1 MTLLFP
7 AHMVSI
13 LASLAGLHV
22 TPASPYVVFHADWLL
37 LLSKLDLAIVWYAD
51 LSFRLALAFPFE
63 VLVLRVLVN
72 RPCWAPCCIGLG
84 LRRCRAGCW
93 ERHRHDVI
101 LDLWV

>member
-1 MTLLFP
+1 MTLLLP

-13 LASLAGLHV
+13 LASLARLHV
-22 TPASPYVVFHADWLL
+22 TPASPYVVFYADWFL

-72 RPCWAPCCIGLG
+72 RPCWPPVALDWGFGVVGLDVGKGIGMM
-84 LRRCRAGCW
+84 
-93 ERHRHDVI
+93 
-101 LDLWV
+101 